1 MDDIASSVPASD
13 RKEHKSLIRKI
24 FPFINRDKHDSN
36 ARETIED
43 LIENADQNAENSI
56 EEHER
61 ALIANVLELRD
72 LPVVEVMVPRADIIA
87 VDIKT
92 TSEEL
97 FQLLGEKPH
106 SRVPVY
112 EDDLD
117 NIVGAVHMKDIVG
130 NYKKNRG
137 SFRLR
142 DILRNVLIV
151 SPAMRVMD
159 LLMQMRQS
167 RVHLAMVVDEFGGI
181 DGLIAINDLI
191 EGIVGEIDDEHDLD
205 VQPQAIERPD
215 GTILADARF
224 QLEDFEQRFDR
235 YWNTEEEEEN
245 DTLGGL
251 VSFIAGHVPAL
262 GETVKHPQ
270 SGIEFEILEAAP
282 RRISRMRIRNLK
294 DSLIIARDEN
304 SKD

>member
-1 MDDIASSVPASD
+1 MDDIASSIPASE
-13 RKEHKSLIRKI
+13 RKDKKSLVRKLI
-24 FPFINRDKHDSN
+24 PFIKKDKHDN
-36 ARETIED
+36 NTREAIED
-43 LIENADQNAENSI
+43 LIENADQNDESSI

-61 ALIANVLELRD
+61 ALISNVLELRD

-87 VDIKT
+87 VDIQT

-97 FQLLGEKPH
+97 FELLGEKPH

-130 NYKKNRG
+130 SFKKNRG

-235 YWNTEEEEEN
+235 YWDTEEEEEN

-262 GETVKHPQ
+262 GETVKHPE
-270 SGIEFEILEAAP
+270 SGMEFEILEATP
-282 RRISRMRIRNLK
+282 RRIGRMRIRNLK
-294 DSLIIARDEN
+294 DSTIIPREDEA
-304 SKD
+304 KD